1 MKISGKTSGIACLAS
16 VIALTAADIAQAGG
30 FGLRERSA
38 NAQGASFAGATAAAN
53 DVTYSLFN
61 PAALGEVRT
70 MEFGGALAGIFP
82 DITGTARVNGQEAR
96 PGVVAPLPASAFGY
110 RLTDEFVVGF
120 GIHSPFGLTTVYDDN
135 FVGAADGIRSEL
147 IAIAFTPMLAWNV
160 TEDFTLGGGV
170 SIVYNDPQLTRA
182 VGVDG
187 AGNVLEGKLNATDVA
202 VGGMLGALWDVTDT
216 TRIGLAYHSG
226 YDISTEGTLSAFD
239 NAFNPVDLPGDASI
253 SLPFSINVG
262 VRQELSDDLRL
273 LAEFEWA
280 NWSEFSEIQV
290 NVPALAPNN
299 DLSEITDYKDSVF
312 IAAGLEYDWSD
323 ALTLRAGV
331 AYDETPTQRASRSL
345 RIPDADRIWA
355 SVGFTY
361 HVSESMKL
369 DFGYSVIFFE
379 DSELSIMN
387 GPAAGTIIDYAGQTH
402 IVAIGGTMTF

>member
-1 MKISGKTSGIACLAS
+1 MKGMRIAAAAS
-16 VIALTAADIAQAGG
+16 VAALFAADVASAGG
-30 FGLRERSA
+30 FALRERSA
-38 NAQGASFAGATAAAN
+38 NAQGMSFAGASAAAN

-61 PAALGEVRT
+61 PAALGKVRT

-110 RLTDEFVVGF
+110 RLTEEFVIGL

-135 FVGAADGIRSEL
+135 FIGAADGIRSEL
-147 IAIAFTPMLAWNV
+147 ISIAVTPMLAWNI
-160 TEDFTLGGGV
+160 TEDFTIGGGV
-170 SIVYNDPQLTRA
+170 SVVYNDPQLTRA

-187 AGNVLEGKLNATDVA
+187 AGNVLEAKLNATDVA
-202 VGGMLGALWDVTDT
+202 VGGMLGVLWDATDT

-226 YDISTEGTLSAFD
+226 YDISTSGTLSAFD
-239 NAFNPVDLPGDASI
+239 NAFNPIDLPGDASI

-262 VRQELSDDLRL
+262 LRQELTDDVRL

-280 NWSEFSEIQV
+280 NWSEFDQIQV

-299 DLSEITDYKDSVF
+299 DLSEITDYEDSIFV
-312 IAAGLEYDWSD
+312 AAGVEYDWSD

-345 RIPDADRIWA
+345 RIPDSDRIWA
-355 SVGFTY
+355 SVGFSY
-361 HVSESMKL
+361 DVSESMKI
-369 DFGYSVIFFE
+369 DVGYSVIFFE
-379 DSELSIMN
+379 DSDLTIMN
-387 GPAAGTIIDYAGQTH
+387 GPAAGTIIDYSGQTH
-402 IVAIGGTMTF
+402 IIAIGGSMKF